1 MVFVMSCSFQR
12 LVFTTAA
19 KMFSSTYKVMV
30 GGEGD
35 AVGYLN
41 PLLAI
46 AATINVSLPGQQ
58 PDLRSVHEDSRLLDP
73 RLAHKSG
80 KEGMPGCKP
89 LVHLC
94 FQPKGL
100 FWGYYVGWRGGGGGG
115 RHPRTE
121 GAILN
126 QFVWASWLMQ
136 HCTTAWSLVAR

>member
-73 RLAHKSG
+73 RLTDKSG
-80 KEGMPGCKP
+80 KEGLPGCKP
-89 LVHLC
+89 LCPSVLSTQGLVLGLLC
-94 FQPKGL
+94 G
-100 FWGYYVGWRGGGGGG
+100 
-115 RHPRTE
+115 
-121 GAILN
+121 
-126 QFVWASWLMQ
+126 
-136 HCTTAWSLVAR
+136 VA

>member
-1 MVFVMSCSFQR
+1 MSCSFQR

-58 PDLRSVHEDSRLLDP
+58 PDLRSVHEDSRLLDS
-73 RLAHKSG
+73 RLADKSG
-80 KEGMPGCKP
+80 KEGWQGCRG
-89 LVHLC
+89 LLC
-94 FQPKGL
+94 LGIL
-100 FWGYYVGWRGGGGGG
+100 WL
-115 RHPRTE
+115 TE
-121 GAILN
+121 GALYGVAWGAGET
-126 QFVWASWLMQ
+126 QGATGWAWTSWCVLRGSSI
-136 HCTTAWSLVAR
+136 AALLSPVAR